1 MTTNLTSE
9 IVSRRHFLRASALVG
24 GGVLIA
30 SYLEPFAGAAA
41 LASPEGVAGGAADF
55 VPNAFIRIAPTG
67 IVTIIAKNPE
77 IGQGI
82 KTMLPMLIAEE
93 LDVDWKD
100 VRIEQAALDTKK
112 FENQWAGGSTATPTN
127 WLPMRRVGAAGRA
140 MLVTAAAQTWNVPE
154 SECETRSGVVYHR
167 VTGRS
172 LRYAELGEKPA
183 TVPAPDLATV
193 PLKEPS
199 QFQI

>member
-9 IVSRRHFLRASALVG
+9 TVSRRHFLRASALVG

-41 LASPEGVAGGAADF
+41 LASSEGVAGGAADF

-93 LDVDWKD
+93 LDVDCKD
-100 VRIEQAALDTKK
+100 VRIEQALLDTKT
-112 FENQWAGGSTATPTN
+112 FEIQ
-127 WLPMRRVGAAGRA
+127 
-140 MLVTAAAQTWNVPE
+140 
-154 SECETRSGVVYHR
+154 
-167 VTGRS
+167 
-172 LRYAELGEKPA
+172 
-183 TVPAPDLATV
+183 
-193 PLKEPS
+193 
-199 QFQI
+199 